1 MCKTVDKD
9 YDEKKLF
16 PLVLA
21 VDFDGTLVENA
32 FPGIGKFNDEVL
44 AAVKAYKGMGWKI
57 ILWSCRTDEMLE
69 DAVKAC
75 EAQGLI
81 FDAVNDNLPEVQAY
95 FRGNTRKV
103 FANLYWDDRNAVLV
117 RNHTTLFNQ
126 QKSISILEAM
136 PLAIDTGIVAPLPVN
151 GV

>member
-16 PLVLA
+16 PPILA

-32 FPGIGKFNDEVL
+32 FPAIGKFNNEVL
-44 AAVKAYKGMGWKI
+44 TTVKAYKLMGWKI
-57 ILWSCRTDEMLE
+57 ILWSCRTGEMLE
-69 DAVKAC
+69 EAVAAC
-75 EAQGLI
+75 AEQGLL
-81 FDAVNDNLPEVQAY
+81 FDAVNDNLPEVQSY
-95 FRGNTRKV
+95 FGESTRKV

-117 RNHTTLFNQ
+117 RNQTV
-126 QKSISILEAM
+126 LEIEGVSVLETM
-136 PLAIDTGIVAPLPVN
+136 PLAIDTGIIAPLPVN